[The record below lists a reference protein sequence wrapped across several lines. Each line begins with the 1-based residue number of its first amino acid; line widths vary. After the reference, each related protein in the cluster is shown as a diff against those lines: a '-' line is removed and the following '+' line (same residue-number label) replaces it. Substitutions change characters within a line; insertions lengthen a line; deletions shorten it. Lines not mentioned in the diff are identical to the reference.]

1 MQFRET
7 IFLIDDD
14 LIQLKVAGKMIEQV
28 IGSRK
33 IKTFLEA
40 ESALD
45 FIKNHLEKPV
55 FLPDTILLDLN
66 MPEMNGWDFLEVF
79 EEIKP
84 LITKEIKVYILT
96 SSQDDADMEKSTGY
110 PSVFGYIVKP
120 LTREKI
126 TKLFPAS

>member
-1 MQFRET
+1 MLSRET

-28 IGSRK
+28 AGGRK

-45 FIKNHLEKPV
+45 YIQDHTHDPT
-55 FLPDTILLDLN
+55 FLPDIILLDLN
-66 MPEMNGWDFLEVF
+66 MPEMNGWDFLEIF
-79 EEIKP
+79 EEAK
-84 LITKEIKVYILT
+84 TSFSKEIKIYILT
-96 SSQDDADMEKSTGY
+96 SSQDEADMEKSTGY
-110 PSVFGYIVKP
+110 ASVFGYIVKP

-126 TKLFPAS
+126 SKLFPTG

>member
-1 MQFRET
+1 MHFRET

-14 LIQLKVAGKMIEQV
+14 LIQLKIAGKMIEQV
-28 IGSRK
+28 SGIRK

-40 ESALD
+40 ESALN
-45 FIKNHLEKPV
+45 FIRNHKEKPSS
-55 FLPDTILLDLN
+55 LPDTILLDLN

-79 EEIKP
+79 EELKQSIEKKIK
-84 LITKEIKVYILT
+84 IYILT
-96 SSQDDADMEKSTGY
+96 SSQDDADMQKSTGY

-126 TKLFPAS
+126 TELFPAA